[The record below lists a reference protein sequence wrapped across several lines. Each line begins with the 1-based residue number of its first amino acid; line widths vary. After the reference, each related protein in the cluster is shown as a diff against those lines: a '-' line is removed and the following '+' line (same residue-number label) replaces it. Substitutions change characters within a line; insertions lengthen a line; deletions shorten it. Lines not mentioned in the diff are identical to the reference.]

1 MKQLYPS
8 FSARAFSALCKACIF
23 SVASLFTISAS
34 AQSLNFSTYQL
45 INGGEGQKGAEYRFA
60 NVLSDANGNALADCI
75 VRIDGIS
82 AGVQLKSID
91 NTVNDDA
98 AFQPVIEH
106 MNTLGP
112 SWIEFSFSFV
122 AHDNSKAN
130 GLFELPLLAASF
142 YGLSGFDKAQEFAE
156 CDLGGNSQVIYETAI
171 NNLMVTRNGNAFR
184 AENKWGVQTAKSADA
199 QLNEKFSLLNQQVSS
214 LKVKFGIT
222 RRAQTWAGISTYNLA
237 LSKSAPDLTA
247 LNNTAF
253 NVAPNAQNNFASA
266 DKSTSNNAAANAPST
281 SRNTVPSEQM
291 SQVEMQISSKIVI
304 EKLSIHL
311 PQGWAGKE
319 VIFELYNDK
328 GDIIQKVTE
337 QKIGVVE
344 LLDMKPLSAGSY
356 VIMASCGKEFA
367 VQYVIHTQQL

>member
-1 MKQLYPS
+1 
-8 FSARAFSALCKACIF
+8 
-23 SVASLFTISAS
+23 
-34 AQSLNFSTYQL
+34 
-45 INGGEGQKGAEYRFA
+45 
-60 NVLSDANGNALADCI
+60 
-75 VRIDGIS
+75 
-82 AGVQLKSID
+82 
-91 NTVNDDA
+91 
-98 AFQPVIEH
+98 
-106 MNTLGP
+106 
-112 SWIEFSFSFV
+112 
-122 AHDNSKAN
+122 
-130 GLFELPLLAASF
+130 
-142 YGLSGFDKAQEFAE
+142 
-156 CDLGGNSQVIYETAI
+156 
-171 NNLMVTRNGNAFR
+171 
-184 AENKWGVQTAKSADA
+184 
-199 QLNEKFSLLNQQVSS
+199 LNEKFSLLNQQVSS